1 MSVGSSRQF
10 NYPLSVWT
18 ATSFDGQPGWVPCG
32 PYLTRTWNGGDSSRP
47 YVLQTLAEP
56 PSYQI
61 VSKRRK
67 DGSSYDTEVLVRPSR
82 VRKRRVYST
91 AFRPP
96 NAYSSVVDQKWQ
108 NIGRGYYGVHPY
120 VPNGTWQLWRMP
132 YMPPF
137 PQNSAVWSDNDT
149 IRLTNKLAE
158 EINDSS
164 FDPAIFLGTLHQSLN
179 TIADRTKKLAK
190 SIAYLRKGNLAKSL
204 EAVTGHRRTSYTD
217 KTAAQLMLEIQYGWR
232 PLIHDVY
239 EGATWLAAKLQKP
252 MMHRVSRRL
261 QRSMKLDTTG
271 GGTALFRLFR
281 DAELKVSKQIIG
293 YLTEGKA
300 DTSLN
305 LYSPANVAWELLPWS
320 FVIDWFIP
328 IGEYLE
334 SRGAA
339 SQMNGTFVTTE
350 FRTVILSG
358 WTPSPYGNNYSK
370 FKSFLDLSGG
380 SPYVKEFTMSRSI
393 STSLATPTPSFKGL
407 GKAASWE
414 HCANAVALLLSSGK
428 DKPDDVLRKI
438 GNLKVNTKRFPAAYA
453 HL

>member
-18 ATSFDGQPGWVPCG
+18 ATASGGYPDWVPCG

-47 YVLQTLAEP
+47 YVLQTLVDP

-61 VSKRRK
+61 VPKRRK
-67 DGSSYDTEVLVRPSR
+67 DGSSYKKEVLVRPSR
-82 VRKRRVYST
+82 AHQRRVYST

-96 NAYSSVVDQKWQ
+96 NAYSNVVDQKWQ
-108 NIGRGYYGVHPY
+108 NIGRGYYGVAPY

-132 YMPPF
+132 YIPSFPP
-137 PQNSAVWSDNDT
+137 NSAVWSDNDT
-149 IRLTNKLAE
+149 IRLINKLAE
-158 EINDSS
+158 KINDSD
-164 FDPAIFLGTLHQSLN
+164 FNPAVFLGTMNQTLDL
-179 TIADRTKKLAK
+179 IADRTKKIAK
-190 SIAYLRKGNLAKSL
+190 SIAYLRKGNYVKSL
-204 EAVTGHRRTSYTD
+204 EAVTGHRRNSYVG
-217 KTAAQLMLEIQYGWR
+217 KTAAQFMLEIQYGWR
-232 PLIHDVY
+232 PLVNDVH

-271 GGTALFRLFR
+271 NGTALFRLFK
-281 DAELKVSKQIIG
+281 DAELKVSKQVIG
-293 YLTEGKA
+293 FLSEGKA

-305 LYSPANVAWELLPWS
+305 LYSPAALAWEILPWS

-328 IGEYLE
+328 IGEYLD

-350 FRTVILSG
+350 FREVICSG
-358 WTPSPYGNNYSK
+358 WTASPYGNNYSV

-380 SPYVKEFTMSRSI
+380 SPYIKEFTMSRSI
-393 STSLATPTPSFKGL
+393 STSLAVPTPSFKGL

-428 DKPDDVLRKI
+428 DKPDDVLRRI
-438 GNLKVNTKRFPAAYA
+438 GNLKVNTRRFPSTYA